1 MALDLTQVPNTPGIY
16 KFFSKN
22 KIIYIG
28 KAKNLKKRVS
38 SYFGKS
44 FKDRKTQQIKFLT
57 DKIETFSTTTE
68 AEALLLEQSLIKENL
83 PRFNILLRDDKT
95 YPYVHFSMDH
105 KFPSISMKRSKHA
118 VSKNF
123 FGPFISAQ
131 AVKST
136 IKDLQKIYQIRNCS
150 DTTFNNRSRP
160 CIEHQM
166 QRCSAPCVDLIS
178 ELSYQSDIL
187 SSQQYLTSSGKETK
201 SLMTSQMHKLAELQ
215 EFERA
220 NEIKKRI
227 RSLDLLHQEQS
238 FNSSLI
244 SVDFFSCVSKLDRTG
259 VSILSVRDGKIR
271 GTKTHYIKG
280 NQLHDIDSLFQ
291 SLIFSYYQNSF
302 SLPKKIV
309 LNAKPGNL
317 SLIQQAVKLK
327 FRKKISISSNVNANM
342 RKVAKLGR
350 LNANQAIENRI
361 NQSDKYSFALK
372 DLFLNLG
379 LTSKNITIEGFD
391 VSHHSGKNAVA
402 SAVRFSSIGP
412 EKSKY
417 RLFNIPSELS
427 GNDTG
432 SIQHVLERRI
442 NKASLNPLPDMIL
455 IDGGKLQLDAALR
468 TFSALTK
475 ESPMILSIVK
485 GSKRVRSTETILSK
499 DGIIEMSK
507 DSPGFILLQQIRD
520 ESHRFAITSNR
531 KKKTQSI
538 SRSSLDNI
546 RGLGPKKKKD
556 LLKYFKSIQS
566 IKAAS
571 LDDLCM
577 VPGISIKLA
586 KEINIFYSS

>member
-166 QRCSAPCVDLIS
+166 QRCSAPCVDFIS

-201 SLMTSQMHKLAELQ
+201 SLMTSQMYKLAELQ

-309 LNAKPGNL
+309 LNAKPGNV

-327 FRKKISISSNVNANM
+327 FGKKISISSNVNANM
-342 RKVAKLGR
+342 RKVAKLGK

-379 LTSKNITIEGFD
+379 LTNKNITIEGFD

-520 ESHRFAITSNR
+520 ESHRFAIKSNR
-531 KKKTQSI
+531 KKKTRSI
-538 SRSSLDNI
+538 NRSSLDKI
-546 RGLGPKKKKD
+546 RGSGPKKKKD

-566 IKAAS
+566 IKHAS
-571 LDDLCM
+571 ESELCL
-577 VPGISIKLA
+577 VNGISIKLA
-586 KEINIFYSS
+586 KEIKSFYSQ